1 MRICDGDVSVRSTV
15 CSSRKN
21 VACAERAG
29 WPAGK
34 LSAVEV
40 VVGRLDL
47 APVDDPIP
55 EAEEDVL
62 DLAAD
67 LRHEVQPA
75 RRRAA
80 HRKRD
85 VDPLFREPAVE
96 LVRSSAAA
104 RSATAVSIRR
114 FASFSVRPV
123 SASAHLPQRERETPS
138 AQVLDPHGLDLVGRR
153 RRGDRRQGRT
163 LERFD
168 VHGTSE
174 ASKGQVVTRCLNRA
188 MHAAALYDA
197 IARIYD
203 PGPSP

>member
-21 VACAERAG
+21 VASAERAG

-34 LSAVEV
+34 FSAVEV

-47 APVDDPIP
+47 ASVDDPVA

-75 RRRAA
+75 TRRSA
-80 HRKRD
+80 HRKRH
-85 VDPLFREPAVE
+85 VDPLLRQP
-96 LVRSSAAA
+96 RSSSA
-104 RSATAVSIRR
+104 RSS
-114 FASFSVRPV
+114 
-123 SASAHLPQRERETPS
+123 SARALGDGVLDPPLRLVQRAPGLGVPHLPQRERKRALPP
-138 AQVLDPHGLDLVGRR
+138 QVLDPHGLDLVGRR
-153 RRGDRRQGRT
+153 RRGDRREGRT
-163 LERFD
+163 LERLD

-174 ASKGQVVTRCLNRA
+174 ASK
-188 MHAAALYDA
+188 
-197 IARIYD
+197 
-203 PGPSP
+203 